1 MARKETVEAVKQ
13 ALAAK
18 PKRNFTESVDL
29 AINLRNIDLSQP
41 KNRVDEEI
49 VLPSGLGKP
58 VKIAVFAKGDVAIN
72 AEKAGAD
79 YVFPPEEIDKLG
91 GDKVRAKKLAKE
103 VNFFIAE
110 TAYMPAIGKRLG
122 QVLGPRGKMPAPL
135 PPQVDVTNMVTRLK
149 KAVKVRSKD
158 RMTFHTT
165 IGIETMPAEQ
175 IAENID
181 AIMNRIEN
189 RLEKGKYNIGSVYV
203 KTTMG
208 PAVKVM

>member
-1 MARKETVEAVKQ
+1 MARKETVDAVKQ
-13 ALAAK
+13 ALAGK
-18 PKRNFTESVDL
+18 PKRNFSESVDL
-29 AINLRNIDLSQP
+29 AINLKNIDLSQP
-41 KNRVDEEI
+41 KNRVDEDI
-49 VLPSGLGKP
+49 ILPSGLGKP
-58 VKIAVFAKGDVAIN
+58 VKVAVFAKGEVAVN

-91 GDKVRAKKLAKE
+91 SDKARAKKLAGE

-110 TAYMPAIGKRLG
+110 TAYMPTIGKRLG

-135 PPQVDVTNMVTRLK
+135 PPSADVTTLINRQK
-149 KAVKVRSKD
+149 KSIKVRSKD
-158 RMTFHTT
+158 RMTFHAH
-165 IGIETMPAEQ
+165 IGTETMTAEE

-181 AIMNRIEN
+181 AIIKRLET
-189 RLEKGKYNIGSVYV
+189 RLEKGKMNIGSIYV

>member
-165 IGIETMPAEQ
+165 IGMETMDPEQ

>member
-29 AINLRNIDLSQP
+29 AINLKNIDLSQP

-91 GDKVRAKKLAKE
+91 GDKAA
-103 VNFFIAE
+103 
-110 TAYMPAIGKRLG
+110 G
-122 QVLGPRGKMPAPL
+122 QKARERGQL
-135 PPQVDVTNMVTRLK
+135 L
-149 KAVKVRSKD
+149 
-158 RMTFHTT
+158 HC
-165 IGIETMPAEQ
+165 G
-175 IAENID
+175 
-181 AIMNRIEN
+181 N
-189 RLEKGKYNIGSVYV
+189 RLHAQPSVRD
-203 KTTMG
+203 
-208 PAVKVM
+208 